1 MAEHNISQESIE
13 QRQNNRSQPGG
24 AIERPSHSRDLFGL
38 GFPDFLLDPY
48 SAFRGIYDEM
58 NRMMTRS
65 RGRAASSGFPATW
78 IPTIEIEQ
86 RDDKYVVSAELPG
99 ISEADVHV
107 EVDNDVL
114 VLQGQREQSRDQN
127 EEGVRRTE
135 RCYGQFYRSIP
146 LPEGVDPNQG
156 QAKINNGMLVVT
168 FPLSE
173 AQVQKKQIPVTT
185 TSQTVEPGKSEGK
198 NKTTKAA

>member
-13 QRQNNRSQPGG
+13 QRQNNRSQSGG
-24 AIERPSHSRDLFGL
+24 AIERRSHSRDLFGL

-65 RGRAASSGFPATW
+65 RGRAASSGFPSTW

-114 VLQGQREQSRDQN
+114 VLQGQREQSRDQKEN
-127 EEGVRRTE
+127 GVRRTE

-146 LPEGVDPNQG
+146 LPEGVDPKQG

-168 FPLSE
+168 FPLRE